1 MCPLVRFWRTF
12 LLQRLLK
19 NFLEVW
25 VACSRYLMG
34 ATRSSLSNALTFVTI
49 QLRNPFLRQEK
60 QQKGDFWESQA
71 KTRVET
77 PDFQVNLSNF

>member
-1 MCPLVRFWRTF
+1 
-12 LLQRLLK
+12 
-19 NFLEVW
+19 
-25 VACSRYLMG
+25 MG

-71 KTRVET
+71 KTRVEI